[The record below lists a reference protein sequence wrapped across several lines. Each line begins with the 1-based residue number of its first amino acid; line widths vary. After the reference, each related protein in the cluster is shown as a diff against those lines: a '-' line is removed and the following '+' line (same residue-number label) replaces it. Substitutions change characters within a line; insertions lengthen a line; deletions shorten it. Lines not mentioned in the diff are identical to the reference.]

1 MIFENKS
8 LPEVA
13 FSKPPINII
22 KLVFPEPL
30 SPTIEMVSFFFV
42 VKSILFKTFIV
53 SLLVWYLRLIFFN
66 LRRVL
71 MNKSFIIKIIVF
83 CLVAIKVSAI
93 EKIVLFGDSLMA
105 GYGLNNEH
113 HLSVVLQEKLISEG
127 YKIEVVNGSVSG
139 STSSG
144 GVNRVEWTLS
154 ESNIDLVILGLGAN
168 DMLRGIQPKETK
180 NNLEKIIKTAQDKNI
195 KVILAGMIAPTSY
208 GIEYKSNFDQIY
220 PDLSKQ
226 YNLPLIPF
234 LLEGVALKPNLN
246 LSDGMHPNE
255 KGTIIISKTLQ
266 EMILKNILLN

>member
-1 MIFENKS
+1 
-8 LPEVA
+8 
-13 FSKPPINII
+13 
-22 KLVFPEPL
+22 
-30 SPTIEMVSFFFV
+30 
-42 VKSILFKTFIV
+42 
-53 SLLVWYLRLIFFN
+53 
-66 LRRVL
+66 
-71 MNKSFIIKIIVF
+71 
-83 CLVAIKVSAI
+83 
-93 EKIVLFGDSLMA
+93 MA

-113 HLSVVLQEKLISEG
+113 HLSTVLQEKLISKG

-154 ESNIDLVILGLGAN
+154 ESNINLVILSLGAN
-168 DMLRGIQPKETK
+168 DMLRGIQPRETK

-208 GIEYKSNFDQIY
+208 GLEYKNNFDQIY

-234 LLEGVALKPNLN
+234 LLEGVALKPDLN

-255 KGTIIISKTLQ
+255 KGTIIISNTLKKI
-266 EMILKNILLN
+266 ILDNL

>member
-1 MIFENKS
+1 
-8 LPEVA
+8 
-13 FSKPPINII
+13 
-22 KLVFPEPL
+22 
-30 SPTIEMVSFFFV
+30 
-42 VKSILFKTFIV
+42 
-53 SLLVWYLRLIFFN
+53 
-66 LRRVL
+66 

-83 CLVAIKVSAI
+83 CLVTIKVSAI

-113 HLSVVLQEKLISEG
+113 HLSVVLQEKLVSEG

-154 ESNIDLVILGLGAN
+154 EPNIDLVILGLGAN
-168 DMLRGIQPKETK
+168 DMLRGIQPQETR
-180 NNLEKIIKTAQDKNI
+180 NNLEKIIKNVQNKNI

-208 GIEYKSNFDQIY
+208 GLEYKSNFDRIY
-220 PDLSKQ
+220 SDLSKQ

-234 LLEGVALKPNLN
+234 LLEGVALKPELN

-266 EMILKNILLN
+266 EMILKNIPSN

>member
-1 MIFENKS
+1 
-8 LPEVA
+8 
-13 FSKPPINII
+13 
-22 KLVFPEPL
+22 
-30 SPTIEMVSFFFV
+30 
-42 VKSILFKTFIV
+42 
-53 SLLVWYLRLIFFN
+53 
-66 LRRVL
+66 
-71 MNKSFIIKIIVF
+71 
-83 CLVAIKVSAI
+83 
-93 EKIVLFGDSLMA
+93 MA

-113 HLSVVLQEKLISEG
+113 HLSTVLQEKLISKG

-154 ESNIDLVILGLGAN
+154 ESNINLVILSLGAN
-168 DMLRGIQPKETK
+168 DMLRGIQPRETK

-208 GIEYKSNFDQIY
+208 GFKYKSNFDQIY

-234 LLEGVALKPNLN
+234 LLEGVALKPDLN

>member
-1 MIFENKS
+1 
-8 LPEVA
+8 
-13 FSKPPINII
+13 
-22 KLVFPEPL
+22 
-30 SPTIEMVSFFFV
+30 
-42 VKSILFKTFIV
+42 
-53 SLLVWYLRLIFFN
+53 
-66 LRRVL
+66 

-83 CLVAIKVSAI
+83 CLVTIKVSAI

-113 HLSVVLQEKLISEG
+113 HLSTVLQEKLISKG

-180 NNLEKIIKTAQDKNI
+180 INLEKIIKTAQAKNI

-208 GIEYKSNFDQIY
+208 GFEYKDSFDQIY
-220 PDLSKQ
+220 PNLSKK

-234 LLEGVALKPNLN
+234 LLEGVALKPKLN

-266 EMILKNILLN
+266 EIILKNILLN

>member
-1 MIFENKS
+1 
-8 LPEVA
+8 
-13 FSKPPINII
+13 
-22 KLVFPEPL
+22 
-30 SPTIEMVSFFFV
+30 
-42 VKSILFKTFIV
+42 
-53 SLLVWYLRLIFFN
+53 
-66 LRRVL
+66 
-71 MNKSFIIKIIVF
+71 
-83 CLVAIKVSAI
+83 
-93 EKIVLFGDSLMA
+93 MA

-154 ESNIDLVILGLGAN
+154 EPNIDLVILCLGAN

-180 NNLEKIIKTAQDKNI
+180 NNLEKIIKTAQGKNI
-195 KVILAGMIAPTSY
+195 KVVLVGMIAPTSY
-208 GIEYKSNFDQIY
+208 GLEYKSNFDRIY

-234 LLEGVALKPNLN
+234 LLEGVALKPDLN

-266 EMILKNILLN
+266 EMILKYISSN

>member
-1 MIFENKS
+1 
-8 LPEVA
+8 
-13 FSKPPINII
+13 
-22 KLVFPEPL
+22 
-30 SPTIEMVSFFFV
+30 
-42 VKSILFKTFIV
+42 
-53 SLLVWYLRLIFFN
+53 
-66 LRRVL
+66 
-71 MNKSFIIKIIVF
+71 
-83 CLVAIKVSAI
+83 
-93 EKIVLFGDSLMA
+93 MA

-113 HLSVVLQEKLISEG
+113 HLSTVLQEKLISKG

-154 ESNIDLVILGLGAN
+154 ESNINLVILSLGAN
-168 DMLRGIQPKETK
+168 DMLRGIQPRETK

-208 GIEYKSNFDQIY
+208 GFKYKSNFDQIY

-234 LLEGVALKPNLN
+234 LLKGVALKPELN